1 MVRSPFSHRRAAQPA
16 EPTPEPASITLDAES
31 VPAAWLR
38 GAPVVGPSGESLGSI
53 SLLVRRS
60 DGARL
65 AVVRAARGSH
75 ETRRVV
81 DLSGGHLDDQH
92 RLHVRSGA
100 DVDILGVTRRPDAGS
115 ASPADRSGSRGGRR
129 SR

>member
-1 MVRSPFSHRRAAQPA
+1 MARSPLSRRRAGQVAA
-16 EPTPEPASITLDAES
+16 PTPEPASITLDADN

-38 GAPVVGPSGESLGSI
+38 GVSVVGPSGEWLGSV

-65 AVVRAARGSH
+65 AIVRAHGPH
-75 ETRRVV
+75 ETRRVG
-81 DLSGGHLDDQH
+81 DLSGGHLDDEH
-92 RLHVRSGA
+92 RLHVRSAA
-100 DVDILGVTRRPDAGS
+100 DVDIIGVTRRPDAGS